1 MRKFRSITS
10 ASDAN
15 LYVGP
20 FGEIVVD
27 NSGQLRIQ
35 DNVTA
40 GGHLITTDTGAITFS
55 DSTIGT
61 SNISS
66 VITVDS
72 NIFAI
77 SNVVV
82 VGNIVSSTTEL
93 SLTAGT
99 HSFVFTDVSVPG
111 FNVGTGSILKF
122 DNIESSSGP
131 TFETWYGETDNP
143 YDPPGQ
149 HSMDI
154 RIASNAAVDYV
165 EFASFDWNNFMGL
178 SNDHAFIYTDWN
190 GNPEQSW
197 IFNKFGE
204 MVLPNQGII
213 KSHNGNSTV
222 IIADSNI
229 TISTDNAINNWA
241 FGTDGVLKLP
251 AGGDI
256 TDSTGT
262 SVLGSAALGNY
273 KIASGIIGTKD
284 NPDTG
289 GWGGYNIYLDPGGES
304 SAGILIPSVSNQN
317 TGSSLDIYNNAN
329 VNSAIHLGVNGGTY
343 FFRKSELEV
352 IHNASINQNNAYT
365 RVTTPS
371 VGGLQNS
378 AVIWTALYDYVSS
391 VKLTIQL
398 ETNQIGDATGWHSQ
412 VCEAIIAS
420 RGWANNTTG
429 YGDPIMTVYGVT
441 YTSTVPLA
449 TFTVQRN
456 ATTKLIEIVATRTA
470 ATDSGID
477 FRIHSVE
484 MSSRD

>member
-10 ASDAN
+10 AIDAN
-15 LYVGP
+15 VYVGP

-27 NSGQLRIQ
+27 DSGQLRIQ

-40 GGHLITTDTGAITFS
+40 GGHLIAAETGNITFNGSIIDTTDP
-55 DSTIGT
+55 
-61 SNISS
+61 
-66 VITVDS
+66 
-72 NIFAI
+72 
-77 SNVVV
+77 
-82 VGNIVSSTTEL
+82 L
-93 SLTAGT
+93 
-99 HSFVFTDVSVPG
+99 
-111 FNVGTGSILKF
+111 
-122 DNIESSSGP
+122 
-131 TFETWYGETDNP
+131 
-143 YDPPGQ
+143 
-149 HSMDI
+149 
-154 RIASNAAVDYV
+154 
-165 EFASFDWNNFMGL
+165 
-178 SNDHAFIYTDWN
+178 
-190 GNPEQSW
+190 
-197 IFNKFGE
+197 
-204 MVLPNQGII
+204 
-213 KSHNGNSTV
+213 
-222 IIADSNI
+222 SNI
-229 TISTDNAINNWA
+229 TINSDRLTVANTIEVGNLRISNDTIVSESNVYIGAINQNTGTP
-241 FGTDGVLKLP
+241 FGILVDDGNIIVSGNVVPSGNVAYDLGSLENQWRHLYVSSNTIYIGGTPLTIENGNLLINGNTVIGGSVVTSELVNGNNIVSLEADGNLRLP

-256 TDSTGT
+256 IDSTGT

-273 KIASGIIGTKD
+273 KIASGTIGTKD

-420 RGWANNTTG
+420 RGWANNTSG

-456 ATTKLIEIVATRTA
+456 ATTRMIEIVATRTA